1 VLKHS
6 TFLLLIF
13 LGCVFWS
20 KGQNI
25 IQNGSFEDTLRN
37 GRGGLR
43 SNYWGTPTVGSTP
56 DFFHPNNS
64 STFFRVPQNYNG
76 YQNAKHSLA
85 YYGLIAYGFRL
96 SGFPDN
102 REYIQN
108 DLLDSLKKDSTYCFQ
123 MYVSLADSMHYAIK
137 NNLGVFFSEKKLKL
151 TLFQQRIDTLPQLE
165 FNDSSHFTEKNQWVK
180 LSGAYTAQGGE
191 RFLSIGVFKTD
202 SLLDTLFVGGGSDV
216 TFNKTY
222 YYIDDVWL
230 SHCDSLPR
238 DTGAVGLN
246 ETLRK
251 EQDIL
256 LYPNPVRQF
265 FTLETQATALSDF
278 QLFNAMGQQFP
289 LQAEKAANGFRFDAQ
304 HLPKGLY
311 ILQLGGEVPKAVKFV
326 KK

>member
-1 VLKHS
+1 MLKHS

-25 IQNGSFEDTLRN
+25 VKNGSFEDTVRTIN
-37 GRGGLR
+37 GGLR
-43 SNYWGTPTVGSTP
+43 SNYWGTPTVNSSP
-56 DFFHPNNS
+56 DFFHSNRSN
-64 STFFRVPQNYNG
+64 TYFKVPQNIFG
-76 YQNAKHSLA
+76 FQHAKTGSA
-85 YYGLIAYGFRL
+85 YYGLVGNGVM
-96 SGFPDN
+96 SFPEN

-108 DLLDSLKKDSTYCFQ
+108 EFADSLKKDSSYCFQ
-123 MYVSLADSMHYAIK
+123 MYVSLADSMTYAIK
-137 NNLGVFFSEKKLKL
+137 NNLGVFFSSKKLKL
-151 TLFQQRIDTLPQLE
+151 NNLSHLRIDTLPQIE
-165 FNDSSHFTEKNQWVK
+165 FNDSSFFTEKTNWIK

-191 RFLSIGVFKTD
+191 RFLSIGVFRPD
-202 SLLDTLFVGGGSDV
+202 SLLDTLYVGGGADPMY
-216 TFNKTY
+216 NKAY

-246 ETLRK
+246 DIPRK

-278 QLFNAMGQQFP
+278 QLFNVMGQQFP

-311 ILQLGGEVPKAVKFV
+311 ILQLGGEVPKAVKFI